1 MTIIEVTYS
10 QRRELLKA
18 VDAENRFVFLD
29 DKEWPG
35 DFMILPLEN
44 IRFRAVRELNATQT
58 V

>member
-18 VDAENRFVFLD
+18 TEIENRFVFLD

-35 DFMILPLEN
+35 DFMIWPLEN
-44 IRFRAVRELNATQT
+44 IRFRAVRKLNATQAE
-58 V
+58 